1 MGQVNEN
8 IPIWMDAIQVFYMF
22 EGHSAE
28 SLDIISVCWNILYL
42 NSALTLTLNS
52 RSSLKEVEMSEF
64 VLVPVLL
71 LAFCSYVT
79 LHLSPVDTPTL
90 FLLVCSYPL
99 AFILLFYVF
108 SYFHPFFFGL
118 VFLLHTARDIL
129 LLLTYLSV

>member
-1 MGQVNEN
+1 MKIYLFE
-8 IPIWMDAIQVFYMF
+8 WMPYRFSTCLTVIQQKVLTLLVF
-22 EGHSAE
+22 AE
-28 SLDIISVCWNILYL
+28 IFFI
-42 NSALTLTLNS
+42 LTLTLNS

>member
-1 MGQVNEN
+1 
-8 IPIWMDAIQVFYMF
+8 
-22 EGHSAE
+22 
-28 SLDIISVCWNILYL
+28 
-42 NSALTLTLNS
+42 
-52 RSSLKEVEMSEF
+52 MSEF